1 MILKRNIK
9 NLAVKVACATLLKP
23 VMITSIPS
31 SAKTI
36 RCARD
41 QVSMLT
47 DSTNNVIRVALH
59 GKVYFFREC
68 KKRLKIEDF
77 VREQVDCYYDC
88 CGRGHHDE
96 KNAVLASLADK
107 RNLSRFADMGM
118 TNDLHSGAY
127 RFCMYGSGKDVGL
140 EIENTEQIEH
150 LKDLVQFVWGDLYAY
165 MLNNG
170 LRKGCYQTY
179 NAVRSIA
186 TYRMAR
192 LLGLERLI
200 PRTEYAKLCID
211 DATPLFGTIMDCAL
225 GVCLEQSTPDERS
238 KMVSPMLQRDLMNL
252 NCLDAICTER
262 DHRLG
267 NYNVVLE
274 NGIAQGIAAFDN
286 DSPRSFSL
294 GGISFATYKGCAPI
308 VKGNKFNRPFVDAAF
323 AEKLNHLTYKL
334 VRDEMCD
341 LLNVWQIAALW
352 RRIKKLD
359 KILMRVP
366 GRAKLGESDW
376 SSDTIKEEISGKF
389 GKTYL
394 MHFVEKQD
402 LLYQPWIKQH

>member
-9 NLAVKVACATLLKP
+9 NLAVKVVCATLLRP
-23 VMITSIPS
+23 VAISSVPS
-31 SAKTI
+31 NVKTI
-36 RCARD
+36 RCGRS

-47 DSTNNVIRVALH
+47 NSTNNVIRVALH

-68 KKRLKIEDF
+68 KKHLRIEDF
-77 VREQVDCYYDC
+77 VREQIDCYYDC
-88 CGRGHHDE
+88 CDRGYCNE
-96 KNAVLASLADK
+96 KNVVLASLSDK
-107 RNLSRFADMGM
+107 RNLGRFVSMGM

-140 EIENTEQIEH
+140 EIDNTEQIEH
-150 LKDLVQFVWGDLYAY
+150 VKDLVQFVWGDMYAY

-170 LRKGCYQTY
+170 VRKGCYQTY

-200 PRTEYAKLCID
+200 PRTEYAELCID
-211 DATPLFGTIMDCAL
+211 GATPLFGTIMDCAP

-294 GGISFATYKGCAPI
+294 DDISFATYKGCTPI
-308 VKGNKFNRPFVDAAF
+308 VKGNKFNRPFVDVAF
-323 AEKLNHLTYKL
+323 ANKLNHLTYKL
-334 VRDEMCD
+334 VHDEMGD
-341 LLNVWQIAALW
+341 LLNVWQTVALW
-352 RRIKKLD
+352 GRIKKLD
-359 KILMRVP
+359 KILTRVP
-366 GRAKLGESDW
+366 ECAKLRESDW
-376 SSDTIKEEISGKF
+376 SSDTIKEEIGGKF

-402 LLYQPWIKQH
+402 LLYQPWIEQH